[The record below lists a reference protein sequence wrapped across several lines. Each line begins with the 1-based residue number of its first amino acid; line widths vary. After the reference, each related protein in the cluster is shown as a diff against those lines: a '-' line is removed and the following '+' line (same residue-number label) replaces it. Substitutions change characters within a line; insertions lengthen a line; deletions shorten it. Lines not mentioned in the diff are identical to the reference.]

1 MFHKGDRVMVWF
13 PEDLSIGNLRHFSK
27 YYNEGECGTV
37 LRVEHDNPLP
47 FAGVAFDNY
56 RKDRHNLDGACDDGH
71 GYWLYEKF
79 LIPEEP
85 DLDCGPV
92 DLSKILEVD

>member
-1 MFHKGDRVMVWF
+1 MVRF
-13 PEDLSIGNLRHFSK
+13 PEDLSIEKLRYFSK
-27 YYNEGECGTV
+27 CYNEGECGTV
-37 LRVEHDNPLP
+37 LRVEHDTPFP

-56 RKDRHNLDGACDDGH
+56 RKGRHNLDGACDDGH
-71 GYWLYEKF
+71 GYWVYEKF

-92 DLSKILEVD
+92 DLSKILGVD